1 MAGALHEV
9 PLTDDLGGAAAFMM
23 SNLSVRREGEGELV
37 RSLGADEIKRDDLAI
52 HASARRRRW
61 RRLTLCLGSLF
72 LGRTGRMIFSSA
84 ILKLIFKEPVDLRG
98 NQDSAKIAAGTTE
111 THL

>member
-1 MAGALHEV
+1 MEREDDGV
-9 PLTDDLGGAAAFMM
+9 PLTDVDRGGAAAFMM

-52 HASARRRRW
+52 HASARQRRRH
-61 RRLTLCLGSLF
+61 TLCSGSLF
-72 LGRTGRMIFSSA
+72 LGRTGRTIFSSA
-84 ILKLIFKEPVDLRG
+84 ILKLTIKEPVDLRG

>member
-1 MAGALHEV
+1 
-9 PLTDDLGGAAAFMM
+9 MM

-52 HASARRRRW
+52 HASPDSGGV
-61 RRLTLCLGSLF
+61 THCSSSLF
-72 LGRTGRMIFSSA
+72 LGRTGRTIFSSA
-84 ILKLIFKEPVDLRG
+84 ILKLTFKEPVDLRG